1 MPHKTIRTEPRAV
14 RWSVCFSLIVALSP
28 NCGSVI
34 AQEPH
39 PLQTKLEGLWSVVGP
54 GKEWEPETLFELRA
68 ESILTAE
75 AESYR
80 RSYRF
85 EEHDDEAL
93 CRPRSPAAFA
103 GTPVDFE
110 IFDRKD
116 AIYIIV
122 FEQVRRVYLD
132 GRERPVSFWPNK
144 VGWSDGYWDGNTLV
158 VRTNDFT
165 EGAIPSPEPLVFGGP
180 DAELIERYTLS
191 EDASRLSVQLN
202 LHDPKYYLYPMEF
215 NFDFARSE
223 KTLYGVD
230 CLPSVYVH

>member
-1 MPHKTIRTEPRAV
+1 M
-14 RWSVCFSLIVALSP
+14 RWCLCLLLIVALSP
-28 NCGSVI
+28 NGRSAN

-39 PLQTKLEGLWSVVGP
+39 PLQMKLEGLWSRESG
-54 GKEWEPETLFELRA
+54 GAAPETLLDLQA
-68 ESILTAE
+68 EGILTAE

-103 GTPVDFE
+103 GSAADFE

-215 NFDFARSE
+215 SFNFVRSE
-223 KTLYGVD
+223 TTLHGEV
-230 CLPSVYVH
+230 CIPSLY